1 MIILKKKRSQHFVNL
16 FIITV
21 LFSKLYGFAT
31 TVKILIVTYFVVCC
45 VCTYMCI
52 YLYICQYN
60 RYLSTLSSKLEHRK
74 NVPKN

>member
-1 MIILKKKRSQHFVNL
+1 MNILIV
-16 FIITV
+16 TM

-60 RYLSTLSSKLEHRK
+60 RYLSMLSSELEHRK
-74 NVPKN
+74 S